1 MNKRVFG
8 MAPGGRMSLDRAA
21 NRRRNIWQN
30 QQVRQPQWDRQ
41 GRPREKGRRGN
52 PEADGNG

>member
-1 MNKRVFG
+1 MSKRIFG

-30 QQVRQPQWDRQ
+30 QQRQHPQWDRR
-41 GRPREKGRRGN
+41 GRPREKGRK
-52 PEADGNG
+52 PDAEDG